1 MTLSSRAIEAG
12 ARAMWDSLK
21 GDTHSG
27 IAWDHHGMALEQRE
41 RFTRMAQACLTAALA
56 AEGMVLVPK
65 EPTAEMLQA
74 GARSY
79 YDENSWQPSRIYR
92 AMLSA
97 HQEDEKSEGKPR

>member
-12 ARAMWDSLK
+12 ARAIVAAEYDEEFYPFETSSKAEQQLALK
-21 GDTHSG
+21 
-27 IAWDHHGMALEQRE
+27 
-41 RFTRMAQACLTAALA
+41 QAEAFLAALA

-65 EPTAEMLQA
+65 DPTSAMLKA

-97 HQEDEKSEGKPR
+97 HQEDEKSEGKDG